1 MGFRAKSAQEV
12 YRYALRLDE
21 PHRSL
26 TDRFGFSLV
35 FVNDGS
41 PVCIEFLQRY
51 FVDLCH
57 RTADRIR
64 FIFFSNLDER
74 KLERTVMRRRESRLQ
89 IILRRM
95 LTSVRRRYPYW
106 QDEYL
111 DMEPWD
117 ELRPRGFDPV
127 HSPERTLRNLN
138 WRIQKLSTVPGVK
151 EAFRFAQQLG
161 IGRHVPCIVAFN
173 DIGSLSVD
181 VMPIRGMTPREIYDH
196 VREWVDSFYEKNQV
210 IFDYWSEVEREINRL
225 HKKSQ
230 IPLHKINEWE
240 YHCRKLWNELRIIA
254 NVISEIS
261 LLNYNDRV
269 EFFQIINKY
278 IRINEYIR
286 ILPNKIIKYVKNF
299 QQNNYNYNPC
309 SNQVIINNLLDL
321 ENKLVNNL
329 DFEQLYNQLKI
340 IREQPTFYRKYCQE
354 LIKYQTIIH
363 ERYILTK
370 EVKWPVYEYLDWW
383 KKAANIGLSWK
394 KFKDTRNA
402 WIHILDPS
410 YHNVRIRDEFKYIFQ
425 FIRQFPLSI
434 NPNEGAEAAI
444 LELAKYYTV
453 DPENQQWLIATEEF
467 RDRII
472 NYINIIQKTCP
483 RWLIENNPNLT
494 IRDAIPLGNEPG
506 SYGKIDSLPKDHPL
520 LTTITAISE
529 NHESRDQQNKLIAD
543 ECRSQCLQ
551 AIRKYIEKYTLGD
564 DEFNQMR
571 SNFINLLREHRNQL
585 EAKVNKS
592 KESILSVGLFQKQI
606 TPEEIQ
612 KLKNELDNYQAIVR
626 TIVYPHK
633 ADPKIINLSV
643 SQKKLVEAFGLNYT
657 DRDLSN
663 NNINQNY
670 INNLKQKIDVI
681 PKKEQKNLERY
692 NQVTEIAKLA
702 SPQDALSYALKETI
716 PPSIIEK
723 AFTNPENINFNE
735 NIGTLV
741 KSGNIVIP
749 LLKLTENDLTKVIKV
764 LSKYTDHL
772 FIKFNDKTHPVE
784 QIMILIGADVI
795 PALNHIQNINININ
809 QIKDSTMINS
819 QTKIFS
825 ELEQDDIVKLELYL
839 YKIFTNI
846 DSIQGRKGLLSNGGV
861 NQYFI
866 GNLDFNIN
874 ISEFITILVAK
885 FKQYRVSS
893 RKPDYHPL
901 ISFLEYLIEQGERYN
916 LDDQDIDILCKI
928 LAFGKQKLQL
938 FTTENTQIKPN
949 LVISKIGNSEPVIG
963 IITALPKEYVAV
975 QAVFDQGQEE
985 KKPGKGAGRRYWL
998 TDVADSNGTPQI
1010 VAVTLADMGNNAA
1023 AMGATTML
1031 SHYPM
1036 VQSIIMCG
1044 IAGGVPH
1051 PTKVED
1057 HVRLGDIIVS
1067 NKKGIVQYDFD
1078 KESQQ
1083 FTEIRAM
1090 PVPASAELV
1099 EAAKYLRVNEMLGQR
1114 PWEDVILKA
1123 LQKLNWQR
1131 PPQETDLLHSSEQPD
1146 QVIPH
1151 PQDSKR
1157 LQDQPKIFLGAI
1169 GSANKLL
1176 KNPQKRDMLRKQF
1189 GVKAIEMEGSGV
1201 ADATWNHGIG
1211 YIVVRGICDYCDSHK
1226 SDTWQQYAAVT
1237 AAAYVRTL
1245 LSSM

>member
-12 YRYALRLDE
+12 YRYAWRRDE
-21 PHRSL
+21 PNRSL

-41 PVCIEFLQRY
+41 PVCIKFLQRY

-74 KLERTVMRRRESRLQ
+74 EFEQTFMRISRGRSPLQ
-89 IILRRM
+89 IILRM
-95 LTSVRRRYPYW
+95 LTPMRLPYLYSW

-117 ELRPRGFDPV
+117 ELRPRVFYPV

-138 WRIQKLSTVPGVK
+138 WRIQELSAVPGVY

-181 VMPIRGMTPREIYDH
+181 VMPIRGMTPREIYEH
-196 VREWVDSFYEKNQV
+196 VREWVDSFYENNQV
-210 IFDYWSEVEREINRL
+210 IFDYWSEVEIEIKRL

-254 NVISEIS
+254 NAISEVSS
-261 LLNYNDRV
+261 LNHNDRIG
-269 EFFQIINKY
+269 FFKFINRY
-278 IRINEYIR
+278 IDNE
-286 ILPNKIIKYVKNF
+286 ILPNQIIEYCHYCQKQY
-299 QQNNYNYNPC
+299 YNCINK
-309 SNQVIINNLLDL
+309 SSIISNLLDFQK
-321 ENKLVNNL
+321 KLVNHL
-329 DFEQLYNQLKI
+329 DFEELYNQFC
-340 IREQPTFYRKYCQE
+340 EQLTFYREYCHE

-370 EVKWPVYEYLDWW
+370 KVKWPLYRYLDWW
-383 KKAANIGLSWK
+383 KKAASIGISWK
-394 KFKDTRNA
+394 KFREDRNA

-434 NPNEGAEAAI
+434 NSNEGAETAI

-453 DPENQQWLIATEEF
+453 DPENKQWLIATEEF
-467 RDRII
+467 RNRII
-472 NYINIIQKTCP
+472 NYISIIQKNCP
-483 RWLIENNPNLT
+483 KWLIENNPNLT

-506 SYGKIDSLPKDHPL
+506 SYGNIDSLPKDHPL
-520 LTTITAISE
+520 LTAITEISE
-529 NHESRDQQNKLIAD
+529 NYESIDQENQLIAD
-543 ECRSQCLQ
+543 ECRNQCLQ
-551 AIRKYIEKYTLGD
+551 AIRKSIDKYTLGLGD

-585 EAKVNKS
+585 ETKVNKS

-612 KLKNELDNYQAIVR
+612 KIKNELDNYQTIVKR
-626 TIVYPHK
+626 IVYPHK
-633 ADPKIINLSV
+633 ADPKIINLSL
-643 SQKKLVEAFGLNYT
+643 SPKKLVEAFGLNYT

-670 INNLKQKIDVI
+670 INNLKRKVDVI
-681 PKKEQKNLERY
+681 PQEEQKNLERCK
-692 NQVTEIAKLA
+692 QVIDKIAA
-702 SPQDALSYALKETI
+702 SPKDVLSYVLKETI
-716 PPSIIEK
+716 PLFIIEK
-723 AFTNPENINFNE
+723 NFSNPENINFTE
-735 NIGTLV
+735 NIGNLI
-741 KSGNIVIP
+741 KSGEIVIR
-749 LLKLTENDLTKVIKV
+749 LLNLDKNNLDKNYVPKILKFIKVIFKDR
-764 LSKYTDHL
+764 DHL
-772 FIKFNDKTHPVE
+772 SIQVNQKTRPVV
-784 QIMILIGADVI
+784 QILILSGADVI
-795 PALNHIQNINININ
+795 PALNHIQNININ
-809 QIKDSTMINS
+809 QIKDSPMVNS
-819 QTKIFS
+819 QIQIFS
-825 ELEQDDIVKLELYL
+825 DLDQDDSVKFESSL

-861 NQYFI
+861 NQYFL
-866 GNLDFNIN
+866 GNLDFNLN

-901 ISFLEYLIEQGERYN
+901 ISFLEYLIEQPERYN
-916 LDDQDIDILCKI
+916 LDDQDIDVLCKI
-928 LAFGKQKLQL
+928 LDFGKQRLQL
-938 FTTENTQIKPN
+938 LKTENIQIN
-949 LVISKIGNSEPVIG
+949 ISKIGNSEPVIG
-963 IITALPKEYVAV
+963 IITALPKEYAAV

-1023 AMGATTML
+1023 AVRATTML
-1031 SHYPM
+1031 SHYPT

-1051 PTKVED
+1051 PNKVEE
-1057 HVRLGDIIVS
+1057 HVRLGDIIIS

-1078 KESQQ
+1078 KESRK

-1099 EAAKYLRVNEMLGQR
+1099 EAARYLRVNEMLGQR

-1146 QVIPH
+1146 QVIRH